1 MLSATDLKGIIP
13 PTTTP
18 LTSGEAIDRDAVA
31 RLMDY
36 FVDAGVGAIFALGS
50 SGEFACMSATLKLDL
65 VDAIADSL
73 GGRVPLLAGVTS
85 ASYRVSLDLA
95 REFGERGVDAIVAT
109 TPYYFHYRQ
118 TELIEYFTRLAESSP
133 LPLVIYDIPARAD
146 NELAPETVLTLS
158 EHERII
164 GIKDSTGNIERGID
178 LATALRGRDDFAM
191 FQGSER
197 LLAMAVLSGY
207 SGGVLGFANAFPRL
221 CVAVYEAAANHDIAR
236 AQDLQE
242 LISGAFPWFFAAD
255 PGTTN
260 GSSIVGAMKVGQELQ
275 GLCSRRTFFPMRQLT
290 DDDVQNIRRYIDPLA
305 DAGWLTYA

>member
-18 LTSGEAIDRDAVA
+18 LTSDEAIDRDSVA

-50 SGEFACMSATLKLDL
+50 SGECPCMTTALKLDM
-65 VDAIADSL
+65 VDAIADAL
-73 GGRVPLLAGVTS
+73 GGRVPFLAGVTS
-85 ASYRVSLDLA
+85 TSYRVSLDLA

-118 TELIEYFTRLAESSP
+118 TELIDYFTRLAEESP
-133 LPLVIYDIPARAD
+133 LPLVIYDIPGRSD
-146 NELAPETVLTLS
+146 NDLAPETVLDLS
-158 EHERII
+158 EHQRII

-178 LATALRGRDDFAM
+178 IATALRARDDFAM

-197 LLAMAVLSGY
+197 LLALAVLSGY
-207 SGGVLGFANAFPRL
+207 DGGVVGLANAFPRL
-221 CVAVYEAAANHDIAR
+221 CVAVCEAAASRDLQR
-236 AQDLQE
+236 AQELQE
-242 LISGAFPWFFAAD
+242 LVNSVFPWFFAAD

-260 GSSIVGAMKVGQELQ
+260 GSGIVGAMKVGQELQ
-275 GLCSRRTFFPMRQLT
+275 GLCSRRTFFPMRRLT
-290 DDDVQNIRRYIDPLA
+290 DEDVQSIKSYIDPLA
-305 DAGWLTYA
+305 EAGWITYA